1 MSGIP
6 FVGVAVRSAA
16 VPAAS
21 AGASSARPRRGQDA
35 RAEAGETPALRA
47 REGKRPPPLCPLV
60 ATPCIMSPMPHEDIK
75 PSHKPIK
82 DYYAA
87 LEALRGQGG
96 KRETELRAAFQE
108 LLSKLARQR
117 GWTFMPER
125 PINRDGKRVVPDGT
139 LLDEGVPLGHWE
151 AKDGDDKLA
160 IEVKKKIEKGYPTD
174 NIIFEDTHQAI
185 HYRNGIELKT
195 KNLYDPAELC
205 LLLNQFFAYEKPV
218 QQSFKQA
225 LAKFREDVPVLAQHL
240 QEELKKAHAN
250 NTGFKKAFGD
260 FFELCKSSLNP
271 SISQSTVDEMLVQH
285 LLTERIFRKVFH
297 QEDFTRRNV
306 IANEVEKVI
315 DALKAQEFDR
325 SKFLKGLD
333 YFYKAIEAQAE
344 DMGDYSE
351 KQELLNTV
359 YERFFQGYS
368 VKVADTH
375 GIVYTPQAI
384 VDFMCAS
391 VDEVLQKEFGT
402 TLGGK
407 EVNILDPCTG
417 TGNFI
422 VNLIRRI
429 PRSDLERVYKNQL
442 FANEIMLLPYY
453 IAALN
458 IEHAYWERTG
468 EYESFEG
475 LCFVDTLELAESKQ
489 KGLSFMTKA
498 NAVRV
503 ERQRKAPITVIIG
516 NPPYNLGQ
524 KDEDENNKNR
534 EYKVVEDRLRAT
546 YVKDSTATLRNKLYD
561 PYVKFFRWASDRLQG
576 RDGVVCLVSNNSFLE
591 QRAFDGMRKHLARE
605 YSSILHVNLRGKV
618 RDNPELSGT
627 AYNVFGIQVG
637 VGISLCIKKAAA
649 KTHSIRYVEA
659 DLQLRREQKLEWLAS
674 AGSFQKI
681 GLSQIVPSSNGDWL
695 AAEGSTEFEQFT
707 PVGGKATGGQVEERQ
722 TLFATY
728 SYGIVS
734 ARDSFAYSFSASQL
748 AAQMN
753 ASIDAYA
760 QALDLIRRKRNT
772 IDGLMSESHRHLKW
786 SRQLKSSA
794 EALQE
799 TAFSTDHIREAQYRP
814 FTKMFVYFDDFWLEE
829 RYLQPKL
836 FPHPK
841 AEGENRAITVKVG
854 SELPGFAIAVNR
866 LVDLSIQGG
875 SQSFPFYVY
884 DEDGKNRRENITDWA
899 LKIFREAYADKT
911 ISKWDI
917 FHYVYAMLHHR
928 GYREKFK
935 DCLKRELPRIPFA
948 GFVGATHGSPAKKGK
963 GRATHASPLQD
974 FKAFVAAGEKLAKL
988 HLDYEKLDPWPLTE
1002 SIKEG
1007 AKNRELWHVEKMRLA
1022 KDKKSLTV
1030 NEWFTLGEIPERCF
1044 EYRLGNRSALD
1055 WVIDQYQVSE
1065 DKKSGI
1071 RSDPNREDDPQYIVR
1086 LVKQVVRVSMET
1098 LDIIDSLPE
1107 SYGGPLPP

>member
-1 MSGIP
+1 
-6 FVGVAVRSAA
+6 
-16 VPAAS
+16 
-21 AGASSARPRRGQDA
+21 
-35 RAEAGETPALRA
+35 
-47 REGKRPPPLCPLV
+47 
-60 ATPCIMSPMPHEDIK
+60 MPEDLFK
-75 PSHKPIK
+75 PSHKAIK

-87 LEALRGQGG
+87 LTALRGQGG

-108 LLSKLARQR
+108 LLTKLARQR

-271 SISQSTVDEMLVQH
+271 SITQSTVDEMLVQH

-344 DMGDYSE
+344 DLGDYSE

-429 PRSDLERVYKNQL
+429 PRGDLERVYKNQL

-516 NPPYNLGQ
+516 NPPYNAHQ
-524 KDEDENNKNR
+524 ESENDANKNR
-534 EYKVVEDRLRAT
+534 KYEVIDKRIKETYSADSKAT
-546 YVKDSTATLRNKLYD
+546 NKNALSD
-561 PYVKFFRWASDRLQG
+561 AYVKFFRWAVDRLG
-576 RDGVVCLVSNNSFLE
+576 ERDGVVCYVSNNSFVD
-591 QRAFDGMRKHLARE
+591 QVAFDGMRKHLLKDFTHI
-605 YSSILHVNLRGKV
+605 YHVDLHGNV
-618 RDNPELSGT
+618 RQNPKLSGT
-627 AYNVFGIQVG
+627 THNVFGIQVG
-637 VGISLCIKKAAA
+637 VGITVAVRSKKHKAGA
-649 KTHSIRYVEA
+649 IDYVRVVE
-659 DLQLRREQKLEWLAS
+659 DWRKEQKYAWLEEQKSVGSVDWQRLKPDSKASWL
-674 AGSFQKI
+674 
-681 GLSQIVPSSNGDWL
+681 VPNG
-695 AAEGSTEFEQFT
+695 AAEFSKFL
-707 PVGGKATGGQVEERQ
+707 PVGDKESKGAHGLQNDVVFGTFSGGVKTNRDEVVYDFQREPLIARLKAFIGE
-722 TLFATY
+722 Y
-728 SYGIVS
+728 
-734 ARDSFAYSFSASQL
+734 
-748 AAQMN
+748 N
-753 ASIDAYA
+753 AEVDRYKRITDKVRTNVDDFVK
-760 QALDLIRRKRNT
+760 LDKVKW
-772 IDGLMSESHRHLKW
+772 SESLKKGLL
-786 SRQLKSSA
+786 SGEYAKLRDNNVRRGL
-794 EALQE
+794 
-799 TAFSTDHIREAQYRP
+799 YRP
-814 FTKMFVYFDDFWLEE
+814 FTSRFLFFDRLLNERVY
-829 RYLQPKL
+829 L
-836 FPHPK
+836 FPQIFPTP
-841 AEGENRAITVKVG
+841 ATERENQLIWLKVG
-854 SELPGFAIAVNR
+854 ADWDMFGLACGSVVDILP
-866 LVDLSIQGG
+866 QGG
-875 SQSFPFYVY
+875 SQCFPFYVY

-899 LKIFREAYADKT
+899 LKTFREAYADKT

-948 GFVGATHGSPAKKGK
+948 GFGGAGFQPAAAARDEGRQAGSLP
-963 GRATHASPLQD
+963 RED

-988 HLDYEKLDPWPLTE
+988 HLDYERLDPWPLKQ

-1007 AKNRELWHVEKMRLA
+1007 AKNRELWRVEKMRLA

-1030 NEWFTLGEIPERCF
+1030 NEWVTLEGIPERCF

-1107 SYGGPLPP
+1107 SYGGPPPAKSEG

>member
-1 MSGIP
+1 
-6 FVGVAVRSAA
+6 
-16 VPAAS
+16 
-21 AGASSARPRRGQDA
+21 
-35 RAEAGETPALRA
+35 
-47 REGKRPPPLCPLV
+47 
-60 ATPCIMSPMPHEDIK
+60 MPEDLFK
-75 PSHKPIK
+75 PSHKAIK

-87 LEALRGQGG
+87 LTALRGQGG

-108 LLSKLARQR
+108 LLTKLARQR

-271 SISQSTVDEMLVQH
+271 SITQSTVDEMLVQH

-344 DMGDYSE
+344 DLGDYSE

-407 EVNILDPCTG
+407 DVFILDPCTG

-429 PRSDLERVYKNQL
+429 PREALERVYKNQL

-516 NPPYNLGQ
+516 NPPYNAHQ
-524 KDEDENNKNR
+524 ESENDANKNR
-534 EYKVVEDRLRAT
+534 KYEVIDKRIKETYSADSKAT
-546 YVKDSTATLRNKLYD
+546 NKNALSD
-561 PYVKFFRWASDRLQG
+561 AYVKFFRWAVDRLG
-576 RDGVVCLVSNNSFLE
+576 ERDGVVCYVSNNSFVD
-591 QRAFDGMRKHLARE
+591 QVAFDGMRKHLLKDFTHI
-605 YSSILHVNLRGKV
+605 YHVDLHGNV
-618 RDNPELSGT
+618 RQNPKLSGT
-627 AYNVFGIQVG
+627 THNVFGIQVG
-637 VGISLCIKKAAA
+637 VGITVAVRSKKHKGGA
-649 KTHSIRYVEA
+649 IDYVRVAE
-659 DLQLRREQKLEWLAS
+659 DWRREQKYAWLDEQQSVGNVHWRRVSPDAK
-674 AGSFQKI
+674 Q
-681 GLSQIVPSSNGDWL
+681 VWL
-695 AAEGSTEFEQFT
+695 RAPETSEFE
-707 PVGGKATGGQVEERQ
+707 E
-722 TLFATY
+722 L
-728 SYGIVS
+728 SSI
-734 ARDSFAYSFSASQL
+734 SQL
-748 AAQMN
+748 FDFNAPGLQSNRDAWVYGFSPNAVAANMARLVETYN
-753 ASIDAYA
+753 SEVDRW
-760 QALDLIRRKRNT
+760 RRSRKQQSVDEFVLSDERR
-772 IDGLMSESHRHLKW
+772 IKWCSKLKD
-786 SRQLKSSA
+786 SLEREVVA
-794 EALQE
+794 EANAESRDCL
-799 TAFSTDHIREAQYRP
+799 YRP
-814 FTKMFVYFDDFWLEE
+814 FVRESFYADFLFVH
-829 RYLQPKL
+829 RPGVV
-836 FPHPK
+836 PK
-841 AEGENRAITVKVG
+841 AFPTDGAQKQNKLIWVKTG
-854 SELPGFAIAVNR
+854 QDWPFFCLAANCA
-866 LVDLSIQGG
+866 VDLLPQGA
-875 SQSFPFYVY
+875 SQCFPFYVY

-899 LKIFREAYADKT
+899 LKTFREAYADKT

-948 GFVGATHGSPAKKGK
+948 GMGTVPAPSARGTVPVSGSAATKTGTVPQRKQ
-963 GRATHASPLQD
+963 RAGDSPLQQ
-974 FKAFVAAGEKLAKL
+974 FKAFVAAGERLAKL

-1022 KDKKSLTV
+1022 RDKKSLTV
-1030 NEWFTLGEIPERCF
+1030 NEWLTLSGIPERCF

-1098 LDIIDSLPE
+1098 LDIIDNLPE
-1107 SYGGPLPP
+1107 SYGGPPPAKSEG

>member
-1 MSGIP
+1 
-6 FVGVAVRSAA
+6 
-16 VPAAS
+16 
-21 AGASSARPRRGQDA
+21 
-35 RAEAGETPALRA
+35 
-47 REGKRPPPLCPLV
+47 
-60 ATPCIMSPMPHEDIK
+60 MPHEDIK

-185 HYRNGIELKT
+185 HYQNGIELKT
-195 KNLYDPAELC
+195 KNLYEPAELC

-359 YERFFQGYS
+359 YERFFQDYS

-391 VDEVLQKEFGT
+391 VDEVLQKEFGA

-407 EVNILDPCTG
+407 DVNILDPCTG

-429 PRSDLERVYKNQL
+429 PRADLERVYKHQL
-442 FANEIMLLPYY
+442 FANEILLLPYY

-458 IEHAYWERTG
+458 IEHAYWERTK

-489 KGLSFMTKA
+489 KGLSFMTKE
-498 NAVRV
+498 NAQRV

-516 NPPYNLGQ
+516 NPPYRTQQESEN
-524 KDEDENNKNR
+524 DNNKNR
-534 EYKVVEDRLRAT
+534 RYAQVDSRIQAT
-546 YVKDSTATLRNKLYD
+546 YVKDSSATLRSKLYD
-561 PYVKFFRWASDRLQG
+561 PYLRFFRWASDRIG
-576 RDGVVCLVSNNSFLE
+576 DEGVIVFVSNNYFVDGL
-591 QRAFDGMRKHLARE
+591 AFDGVRKHLAKDFSKVLILDLKGNVRKDSMRE
-605 YSSILHVNLRGKV
+605 GIPIGEEHTVFGLGAMVGVSVNIFIKSKKDTKHRILYSEVDWRATRFEKFSLIKRIGNIYKSSLTPIAPDLRG
-618 RDNPELSGT
+618 N
-627 AYNVFGIQVG
+627 
-637 VGISLCIKKAAA
+637 
-649 KTHSIRYVEA
+649 
-659 DLQLRREQKLEWLAS
+659 
-674 AGSFQKI
+674 
-681 GLSQIVPSSNGDWL
+681 WL
-695 AAEGSTEFEQFT
+695 AAANEDDFGTFPSIASKAAKAGASRTETIFT
-707 PVGGKATGGQVEERQ
+707 
-722 TLFATY
+722 TY
-728 SYGIVS
+728 SHGVS
-734 ARDSFAYSFSASQL
+734 TNRDSVVYDFDRTSLDKRL
-748 AAQMN
+748 AAF
-753 ASIDAYA
+753 ADAYNSE
-760 QALDLIRRKRNT
+760 LDRFNRKGQGK
-772 IDGLMSESHRHLKW
+772 DLDDFLDYSKVKW
-786 SRQLKSSA
+786 SRNLKS
-794 EALQE
+794 ALKRHKE
-799 TAFSTDHIREAQYRP
+799 LDYFGGHIRRALYRP
-814 FTKMFVYFDDFWLEE
+814 FTEKWL
-829 RYLQPKL
+829 YL
-836 FPHPK
+836 
-841 AEGENRAITVKVG
+841 AD
-854 SELPGFAIAVNR
+854 IAVDESGRFPSFFPLNVR
-866 LVDLSIQGG
+866 DTANQVLCVSDIGYRADTYNVMVGNCPVDLHLGASLDGHQC
-875 SQSFPFYVY
+875 FPFYVY

-899 LKIFREAYADKT
+899 LKTFREAYADKT

-917 FHYVYAMLHHR
+917 FYYVYAMLHHR

-974 FKAFVAAGEKLAKL
+974 FKAFAAAGEKLAKL
-988 HLDYEKLDPWPLTE
+988 HLDYERAEPWPLTE

-1007 AKNRELWHVEKMRLA
+1007 AKNRDLWHVEKMRLA

-1030 NEWFTLGEIPERCF
+1030 NEWLTLSGIPERCF

-1086 LVKQVVRVSMET
+1086 LVKQVIRVSMET

>member
-1 MSGIP
+1 
-6 FVGVAVRSAA
+6 
-16 VPAAS
+16 
-21 AGASSARPRRGQDA
+21 
-35 RAEAGETPALRA
+35 
-47 REGKRPPPLCPLV
+47 
-60 ATPCIMSPMPHEDIK
+60 MPEDLFK
-75 PSHKPIK
+75 PSHKAIK

-87 LEALRGQGG
+87 LTALRGQGG

-108 LLSKLARQR
+108 LLTKLARQR

-271 SISQSTVDEMLVQH
+271 SITQSTVDEMLVQH

-344 DMGDYSE
+344 DLGDYSE

-429 PRSDLERVYKNQL
+429 PRGDLERVYKNQL

-516 NPPYNLGQ
+516 NPPYNAHQ
-524 KDEDENNKNR
+524 ESENDANKNR
-534 EYKVVEDRLRAT
+534 KYEVIDKRIKETYSADSKAT
-546 YVKDSTATLRNKLYD
+546 NKNALSD
-561 PYVKFFRWASDRLQG
+561 AYVKFFRWAVDRLG
-576 RDGVVCLVSNNSFLE
+576 ERDGVVCYVSNNSFVD
-591 QRAFDGMRKHLARE
+591 QVAFDGMRKHLLRDFTHI
-605 YSSILHVNLRGKV
+605 YHVDLHGNV
-618 RDNPELSGT
+618 RQNPKLSGT
-627 AYNVFGIQVG
+627 THNVFGIQVG
-637 VGISLCIKKAAA
+637 VGITVAVRSKKHKGAAIDYVRVVEDWRKEQKYA
-649 KTHSIRYVEA
+649 WLEAQESIRAV
-659 DLQLRREQKLEWLAS
+659 DWRRLTPDSKATWL
-674 AGSFQKI
+674 
-681 GLSQIVPSSNGDWL
+681 VPDG
-695 AAEGSTEFEQFT
+695 ATEFEGFV
-707 PVGGKATGGQVEERQ
+707 PVGNKRMKSDAKTQAGVVFGLYSGGIKSNRDDVVYDYQKEVLANR
-722 TLFATY
+722 
-728 SYGIVS
+728 VS
-734 ARDSFAYSFSASQL
+734 GF
-748 AAQMN
+748 
-753 ASIDAYA
+753 IDAYCSEV
-760 QALDLIRRKRNT
+760 DRYKRSGRAKDVDAFVDYST
-772 IDGLMSESHRHLKW
+772 VKWDSTLKRHL
-786 SRQLKSSA
+786 
-794 EALQE
+794 ALE
-799 TAFSTDHIREAQYRP
+799 KTSPFDRTHLRRSLYRP
-814 FTKMFVYFDDFWLEE
+814 FTSKYLYFDGL
-829 RYLQPKL
+829 YINSVHLQHRFVPT
-836 FPHPK
+836 PK
-841 AEGENRAITVKVG
+841 AEEENRVLISSDLAYRAPTYSALV
-854 SELPGFAIAVNR
+854 SDRIAD
-866 LVDLSIQGG
+866 LHLCASVDAHQC
-875 SQSFPFYVY
+875 FPFYVY

-899 LKIFREAYADKT
+899 LKTFREAYADKT

-917 FHYVYAMLHHR
+917 FYYVYAMLHHR

-948 GFVGATHGSPAKKGK
+948 GMGTVPAPSARGTVPVSGNAATKTGTVPQRKQ
-963 GRATHASPLQD
+963 RAGDSPLQQ
-974 FKAFVAAGEKLAKL
+974 FKAFVAAGERLAKL

-1030 NEWFTLGEIPERCF
+1030 NEWLTLSGIPERCF

-1086 LVKQVVRVSMET
+1086 LVKQVIRVSMET

-1107 SYGGPLPP
+1107 SYGGPPPAKSEG